1 MGDIGSAKTLGGV
14 GAIIMLVGGI
24 IFFPLAIVG
33 LILVAVAVKNISE
46 SANDRAI
53 YSNFILFIV
62 MQIIAIVALLA
73 MFFLAFGG
81 FAFYAATTGGG
92 DVTDFGSFSTGLG
105 ATLAVCIVSFI
116 VAYVLYILAAFY
128 LKKSFDGIG
137 NYTKVDMFKT
147 TGLVYLIGAFLM
159 IILIGAFVIFIA
171 EILMIVA
178 FFSLPDSLQQVGAPG
193 MQPGPG
199 QPAYPQ
205 QPQQPQQTGR
215 VCPNCGRP
223 IPMDAQ
229 VCPYCGKD
237 FRQK

>member
-1 MGDIGSAKTLGGV
+1 MGDLGSAKTLGGV
-14 GAIIMLVGGI
+14 GAIVMLVGGI
-24 IFFPLAIVG
+24 VFFPLGIVG
-33 LILVAVAVKNISE
+33 LILVAIAVKNISE
-46 SANDRAI
+46 SANDKAI
-53 YSNFILFIV
+53 YSNFILSIV
-62 MQIIAIVALLA
+62 MQIIAIIALFA
-73 MFFLAFGG
+73 TFVLAFGG

-92 DVTDFGSFSTGLG
+92 DVADFENFFADFG
-105 ATLAVCIVSFI
+105 ATTIAVCILSFI
-116 VAYVLYILAAFY
+116 VAYILYILGAMY

-159 IILIGAFVIFIA
+159 IILIGAFVLFIA

-178 FFSLPDSLQQVGAPG
+178 FFSLPDQKPVATGAPQG
-193 MQPGPG
+193 VPG
-199 QPAYPQ
+199 Q

-237 FRQK
+237 FRPK

>member
-1 MGDIGSAKTLGGV
+1 
-14 GAIIMLVGGI
+14 
-24 IFFPLAIVG
+24 
-33 LILVAVAVKNISE
+33 
-46 SANDRAI
+46 
-53 YSNFILFIV
+53 
-62 MQIIAIVALLA
+62 MQIIAIIALFA
-73 MFFLAFGG
+73 VFFLAFGG
-81 FAFYAATTGGG
+81 FAFYAATTGSE
-92 DVTDFGSFSTGLG
+92 DFTDFQSFFTDLG
-105 ATLAVCIVSFI
+105 TTTIAVCILSFI
-116 VAYVLYILAAFY
+116 VAYILYILGAMY

-159 IILIGAFVIFIA
+159 IILIGAFVLFIA

-178 FFSLPDSLQQVGAPG
+178 FFSLPDQRPVPTGAPPG
-193 MQPGPG
+193 GPG

-205 QPQQPQQTGR
+205 QPQQQQQTGR

-237 FRQK
+237 FRPK

>member
-1 MGDIGSAKTLGGV
+1 MGNLGSAKTLGGV
-14 GAIIMLVGGI
+14 GAIVMLVGGI
-24 IFFPLAIVG
+24 VFFPLGIVG
-33 LILVAVAVKNISE
+33 LILVAIAVKNISE
-46 SANDRAI
+46 SANDKAI
-53 YSNFILFIV
+53 YSNFILSIV
-62 MQIIAIVALLA
+62 MQIIAIIALFA
-73 MFFLAFGG
+73 AFFLAFGG

-92 DVTDFGSFSTGLG
+92 DVTDFQSFFDDIGT
-105 ATLAVCIVSFI
+105 ATIAVCILSFI
-116 VAYVLYILAAFY
+116 VAYILYILGAMY

-159 IILIGAFVIFIA
+159 IILIGALVLLIA

-178 FFSLPDSLQQVGAPG
+178 FFSLPDQKPATTGVTQGVPAQQ
-193 MQPGPG
+193 Q
-199 QPAYPQ
+199 
-205 QPQQPQQTGR
+205 QQPQQTGR

-237 FRQK
+237 FRQQ